1 MKEFSEKVIGAF
13 LSNYKVK
20 DIAAAA
26 GLAVSTVNRYKRD
39 PAFVAILNERRAA
52 IVGAAVDR
60 MNETILK
67 DVDVLQSVIDDE
79 KVNPAVRVN
88 AINVKWT
95 NLRTWKAMTD
105 FETRLRALEGAN
117 LGDSERFKPGGDIE

>member
-1 MKEFSEKVIGAF
+1 MKDYSEKVIGAF

-20 DIAAAA
+20 DIATAA
-26 GLAVSTVNRYKRD
+26 GLAVSTINKYKRD

-60 MNETILK
+60 MNSSILN

-88 AINVKWT
+88 AINTKWVH
-95 NLRTWKAMTD
+95 LREWKALID
-105 FETRLRALEGAN
+105 FENRLRALEMAGF
-117 LGDSERFKPGGDIE
+117 GDSERFKPGDDAE

>member
-1 MKEFSEKVIGAF
+1 MKEYSEKIITAF
-13 LSNYKVK
+13 LSNFKVK

-26 GLAVSTVNRYKRD
+26 GLAVSTINKYKRD

-60 MNETILK
+60 MNESILN

-88 AINVKWT
+88 AINVKWVH
-95 NLRTWKAMTD
+95 LREWRAMLD
-105 FETRLRALEGAN
+105 FETRLRALEGSSF
-117 LGDSERFKPGGDIE
+117 GDPERFKPGGGTE

>member
-1 MKEFSEKVIGAF
+1 MKEYSERVIGAF

-26 GLAVSTVNRYKRD
+26 GLSVSSVNRYKHD

-60 MNETILK
+60 MNESILN

-88 AINVKWT
+88 AVNVKWVH
-95 NLRTWKAMTD
+95 LREWKALID
-105 FETRLRALEGAN
+105 FETRLRALERTN
-117 LGDSERFKPGGDIE
+117 LGDSARFRPGGGTW